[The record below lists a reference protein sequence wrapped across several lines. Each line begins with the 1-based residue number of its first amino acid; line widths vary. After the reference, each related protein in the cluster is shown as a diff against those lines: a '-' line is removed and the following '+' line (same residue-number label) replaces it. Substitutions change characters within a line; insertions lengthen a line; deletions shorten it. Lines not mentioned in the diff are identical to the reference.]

1 MASKTFHLRSNP
13 TGGWSTLSFTPNSVA
28 ATTGSGWVVGT
39 GSSDTSAYASGV
51 ERAEATFIDSSHPDG
66 TLDNTL
72 KDALRTQY
80 TVNGTF
86 DAGSWEVTFA
96 VRSDTNGGSQDG
108 RVRYKLLKGS
118 YEDGSNAVAFSGV
131 EAGSSA
137 LNINND
143 QDYLSSDTESLS
155 AVTFTNEFLFVQL
168 AWERTGAGGDAAA
181 DVLLRTGTTD
191 AGTRIVTPNF
201 TQGHGVLAVSGQGS
215 VTHGGSAVPLSGQA
229 ITVGQGDF
237 AESVHGGQVFV
248 AQQGSLS
255 PGITMAS
262 LTGQAIT
269 SAHGTVTPSITG
281 GGNVTVHIDGVEAT
295 FVQGVAVIGPTLIA
309 GSGATTAAGSV
320 TTSREAALT
329 GSAISSQSG
338 TVTANQGA
346 EDTYIASAAGS
357 PALDISKALTGTAIT
372 GAQGS
377 VSASASDQTA
387 ALSSLF
393 MGFFPQSL
401 AGISQSVQL
410 SGTAATFAQSNV
422 GAPGGAALTGSSITV
437 EQGFLGRE
445 IGISGQEITSSQG
458 SIIGLPGIVALV
470 GQAITVEQ
478 GGLVSS
484 GTDWDRPPEP
494 STNWTPTSNPS
505 SAWVRK
511 GGVSTSWN
519 RE

>member
-168 AWERTGAGGDAAA
+168 AWE
-181 DVLLRTGTTD
+181 
-191 AGTRIVTPNF
+191 
-201 TQGHGVLAVSGQGS
+201 
-215 VTHGGSAVPLSGQA
+215 
-229 ITVGQGDF
+229 
-237 AESVHGGQVFV
+237 
-248 AQQGSLS
+248 
-255 PGITMAS
+255 
-262 LTGQAIT
+262 
-269 SAHGTVTPSITG
+269 
-281 GGNVTVHIDGVEAT
+281 
-295 FVQGVAVIGPTLIA
+295 
-309 GSGATTAAGSV
+309 
-320 TTSREAALT
+320 
-329 GSAISSQSG
+329 
-338 TVTANQGA
+338 
-346 EDTYIASAAGS
+346 
-357 PALDISKALTGTAIT
+357 
-372 GAQGS
+372 
-377 VSASASDQTA
+377 
-387 ALSSLF
+387 
-393 MGFFPQSL
+393 
-401 AGISQSVQL
+401 
-410 SGTAATFAQSNV
+410 
-422 GAPGGAALTGSSITV
+422 
-437 EQGFLGRE
+437 
-445 IGISGQEITSSQG
+445 
-458 SIIGLPGIVALV
+458 
-470 GQAITVEQ
+470 
-478 GGLVSS
+478 
-484 GTDWDRPPEP
+484 
-494 STNWTPTSNPS
+494 
-505 SAWVRK
+505 
-511 GGVSTSWN
+511 
-519 RE
+519 